1 MSSRSEVVDRLIET
15 ARGQVGTAR
24 RPINNVKYNTSY
36 YGVEVSGKQ
45 FKWCVVFI
53 WWCMQKCHVPMSIFP
68 KSALVFAVRDW
79 YKARDRFLSASTMPK
94 KGDLSSSNTA
104 TSAWW
109 RSCCPMTSS

>member
-53 WWCMQKCHVPMSIFP
+53 
-68 KSALVFAVRDW
+68 
-79 YKARDRFLSASTMPK
+79 LS
-94 KGDLSSSNTA
+94 LIHI
-104 TSAWW
+104 
-109 RSCCPMTSS
+109 